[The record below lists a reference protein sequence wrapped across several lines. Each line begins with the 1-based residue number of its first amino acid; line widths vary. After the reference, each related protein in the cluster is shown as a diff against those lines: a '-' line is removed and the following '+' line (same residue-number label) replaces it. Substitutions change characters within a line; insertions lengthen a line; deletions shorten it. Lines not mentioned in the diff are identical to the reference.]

1 MSEVS
6 DLERRCADLEEL
18 LARERVARKLAQDE
32 ARVNSI
38 ALRVLAREVR
48 APLDGALE
56 WARMLQREML
66 SKNGRDHAMR
76 VVERHIE
83 GSMRMI
89 DDLVVNVA
97 STPPR
102 PAQLQL
108 DETVLAA
115 HVAVSPRINERKL
128 SCVLDLA
135 AVTIYADARRT
146 ERVVQRFLE
155 TAVGLANEGTELRI
169 VLTSQGLSGT
179 FDTELE
185 LPALPLPSWDQV
197 SAPVGIAQPHLVNLF
212 LLQQLAAAR
221 GARLELH
228 QGEERKTTL
237 HLVLLH
243 GQTEHTVPFSD
254 HELRTPLQ
262 ILTVGVELLR
272 TRVRDSAD
280 DVPRE
285 WVLERLDA
293 LEQAV
298 DHLTAAVERLSAF
311 AHSAPLRSRSATPP
325 P

>member
-56 WARMLQREML
+56 WARMLRREVL
-66 SKNGRDHAMR
+66 SSSGRDHALR
-76 VVERHIE
+76 VVERQIE
-83 GSMRMI
+83 ASTRLI

-97 STPPR
+97 ATPPR

-108 DETVLAA
+108 DELVLAA
-115 HVAVSPRINERKL
+115 HVAASPRIQERKL

-135 AVTIYADARRT
+135 ATPLYADARRT
-146 ERVVQRFLE
+146 ERLLQRFLE
-155 TAVGLANEGTELRI
+155 TALGLANEGSELRV
-169 VLTSQGLSGT
+169 VLAANALSCT
-179 FDTELE
+179 FESDLE
-185 LPALPLPSWDQV
+185 LPELPLASLDTVSSPSG
-197 SAPVGIAQPHLVNLF
+197 AAQPSLVNVF

-228 QGEERKTTL
+228 QQERKAILMLT
-237 HLVLLH
+237 LLH
-243 GQTEHTVPFSD
+243 GQTEQSVPFSD

-262 ILTVGVELLR
+262 VLTLGVELLR
-272 TRVRDSAD
+272 TRVRDSQD
-280 DVPRE
+280 DVPRA

-298 DHLTAAVERLSAF
+298 DHLTAAVERLSVS
-311 AHSAPLRSRSATPP
+311 AHSAPTQSPSVTPP